1 MIELRCQKK
10 LSNMYFRIII
20 IVSFPKM
27 QCAFWQ
33 CGWPFE
39 TFLNQFWS
47 YRGRDNMHNC
57 VNNKML
63 EYMWL
68 STAPLSGLI
77 NCFKSELQ
85 EFTSH
90 MNLLSWQLQVQTFR
104 GFTDFFLAIG
114 VLTVNYNSSFWDLRL
129 IWVTFEN
136 NSEKMTQC
144 IYVLL
149 TWRREK
155 KPLESHYFALW

>member
-27 QCAFWQ
+27 QCAFWRR
-33 CGWPFE
+33 GWPFE
-39 TFLNQFWS
+39 TFWNQFWT

-68 STAPLSGLI
+68 LTAPLSGLI

-90 MNLLSWQLQVQTFR
+90 MNLLSWRLQVQTFW
-104 GFTDFFLAIG
+104 GFTDFF
-114 VLTVNYNSSFWDLRL
+114 W
-129 IWVTFEN
+129 
-136 NSEKMTQC
+136 
-144 IYVLL
+144 
-149 TWRREK
+149 
-155 KPLESHYFALW
+155 PLEFWPLTITRASETSGSSEWLLRITAKKWLNVYMFY

>member
-39 TFLNQFWS
+39 TFWNQFWS

-68 STAPLSGLI
+68 LTAPLSGSI

-90 MNLLSWQLQVQTFR
+90 MNLLSWRLQVQTFW
-104 GFTDFFLAIG
+104 GFFF
-114 VLTVNYNSSFWDLRL
+114 W
-129 IWVTFEN
+129 
-136 NSEKMTQC
+136 
-144 IYVLL
+144 
-149 TWRREK
+149 
-155 KPLESHYFALW
+155 PLEFWPLTITRASETSGSSEWLLRITAKKWLNVYMFFIYLLYIY